1 MASPGRA
8 SGSEAP
14 GGGSPPLAKRKRLV
28 VLAIGLAIVL
38 PLLYVLYLNL
48 GRDPHLIRSPL
59 VGKPAPPFALR
70 PVGGGP
76 AVTLEALRGRPVVV
90 NFWATWCMPCLQE
103 HPDLQAA
110 ARHFGERA
118 VFLGVV
124 YEDDEKNVA
133 QFLARY
139 PSAFPALTDPETRT
153 AIAYGVQGVPETY
166 FIDPQGVIVAKYAAP
181 LNFETITALVEQA
194 GGR

>member
-1 MASPGRA
+1 VAS
-8 SGSEAP
+8 
-14 GGGSPPLAKRKRLV
+14 KKTRLI
-28 VLAIGLAIVL
+28 VLAVGLAVVL
-38 PLLYVLYLNL
+38 PLLGVLYLNL

-59 VGKPAPPFALR
+59 IGQKAPPFSLR

-76 AVTLEALRGRPVVV
+76 PMTLESLRGRPVVV

-110 ARHFGERA
+110 ARRFGDQA

-124 YEDDEKNVA
+124 YEDQESAVA

-139 PSAFPALTDPETRT
+139 PSAYPALMDPETRT

-181 LNFETITALVEQA
+181 LGFETITTLVEQA